1 MTQNDIS
8 KKGKLRILIADDVH
22 ETRRNTRLMIAT
34 MDNVE
39 VTAIASNGV
48 QAVEM
53 TKEYHPDIVIL
64 DINMPAMDGLTA
76 YKHIIQEYPG
86 TGCIII
92 SAESDPAT
100 VKAASSI
107 GIQEYLVKPF
117 TTDELEAAIKHVII
131 LLQETRQK
139 IARIRHENLNNI
151 VYLKQLANEYLKEGR
166 TDDDAIQI
174 FERLAADPQCDVRW
188 LESLAMIY
196 AVRWEWGK
204 LKSLAARL
212 EQKINSNNK

>member
-1 MTQNDIS
+1 MTQTDIS

-39 VTAIASNGV
+39 VTAIASDGA

-92 SAESDPAT
+92 SAESDPVTVRAAT
-100 VKAASSI
+100 SI
-107 GIQEYLVKPF
+107 GIREYLVKPF
-117 TTDELEAAIKHVII
+117 TTEELEAAIKRVII
-131 LLQETRQK
+131 LLWETRQK
-139 IARIRHENLNNI
+139 IAQSHQANLNNI

-166 TDDDAIQI
+166 TDDDATQI
-174 FERLAADPQCDVRW
+174 FERLAEDPQCDARW
-188 LESLAMIY
+188 LESLAMMY

-212 EQKINSNNK
+212 EQKLNNKSR

>member
-1 MTQNDIS
+1 MTQNAVS
-8 KKGKLRILIADDVH
+8 KKEKLRILIADDVH

-92 SAESDPAT
+92 SAENDPTTVRAAT
-100 VKAASSI
+100 SM

-117 TTDELEAAIKHVII
+117 TTEELEAAIKRVTI
-131 LLQETRQK
+131 LMWETRQK
-139 IARIRHENLNNI
+139 IAKSHHENLNNI
-151 VYLKQLANEYLKEGR
+151 VYLKQLANQYLKEGR

-188 LESLAMIY
+188 LESLAMVY
-196 AVRWEWGK
+196 AIRWEWGK

-212 EQKINSNNK
+212 EHKKGSNSK

>member
-53 TKEYHPDIVIL
+53 TKEYHPDIVVL

-100 VKAASSI
+100 VKAATSI

-117 TTDELEAAIKHVII
+117 TTDELEAAIKRVIV
-131 LLQETRQK
+131 LLSETRKK
-139 IARIRHENLNNI
+139 IVQSHQANLNNI
-151 VYLKQLANEYLKEGR
+151 VYLKQVANDYLKEGR
-166 TDDDAIQI
+166 TDDEAIQI

-188 LESLAMIY
+188 LEALAMIY

-204 LKSLAARL
+204 LKILAARL
-212 EQKINSNNK
+212 EKKNNTSK

>member
-1 MTQNDIS
+1 MAQTDIR
-8 KKGKLRILIADDVH
+8 KKEKLRILIADDVQ

-39 VTAIASNGV
+39 VTAIAPNGL
-48 QAVEM
+48 QAVAM

-92 SAESDPAT
+92 SAESNPAT
-100 VKAASSI
+100 VSAATSM
-107 GIQEYLVKPF
+107 GIREYLVKPF
-117 TTDELEAAIKHVII
+117 TTEELEAAIKRAIER
-131 LLQETRQK
+131 LRETRQK
-139 IARIRHENLNNI
+139 IARSGQANLNNT

-166 TDDDAIQI
+166 TDDEATKIL
-174 FERLAADPQCDVRW
+174 ERLTADPQCDIRW
-188 LESLAMIY
+188 LEALAMIY

-204 LKSLAARL
+204 LKILAARL
-212 EQKINSNNK
+212 EQKTNSKNK

>member
-8 KKGKLRILIADDVH
+8 KKEKLRILIADDVH

-92 SAESDPAT
+92 SAESDPVTVMAAT
-100 VKAASSI
+100 SI
-107 GIQEYLVKPF
+107 GIREYLIKPF
-117 TTDELEAAIKHVII
+117 TTEELESAIKRVTI
-131 LLQETRQK
+131 LMWETRQK
-139 IARIRHENLNNI
+139 IAKSHHENLNNI

-196 AVRWEWGK
+196 AVRWEWSK

-212 EQKINSNNK
+212 EQKKGRNRQ

>member
-1 MTQNDIS
+1 MAQTDIS
-8 KKGKLRILIADDVH
+8 KKGKLRILIADDVQ

-64 DINMPAMDGLTA
+64 DIHMPAMDGLTA

-92 SAESDPAT
+92 SAENDPVTVRAAT
-100 VKAASSI
+100 SI
-107 GIQEYLVKPF
+107 GIQEYLLKPF
-117 TTDELEAAIKHVII
+117 TTDELEAAIKRVII

-139 IARIRHENLNNI
+139 ISQAREANLNNI

-166 TDDDAIQI
+166 TDDDATQV
-174 FERLAADPQCDVRW
+174 FERLAQDPQCDVRW

-212 EQKINSNNK
+212 EQKINGKSK

>member
-53 TKEYHPDIVIL
+53 TKEYHPDIVVL

-100 VKAASSI
+100 VKAATSI

-117 TTDELEAAIKHVII
+117 TTDELEAAIKRVIV
-131 LLQETRQK
+131 LLSETRKK
-139 IARIRHENLNNI
+139 IVQSHQANLNNI
-151 VYLKQLANEYLKEGR
+151 VYLKQVANDYLKEGR
-166 TDDDAIQI
+166 TDDEAIQI

-188 LESLAMIY
+188 LEALAMIY
-196 AVRWEWGK
+196 AVRGSGGSSK
-204 LKSLAARL
+204 FLR
-212 EQKINSNNK
+212 QD